1 MPGIKQALI
10 IAAGNGSRLQPR
22 NGMLPKPLTP
32 VCGVPLLKR
41 TLKTIQQAGIESCCV
56 VLGFQGE
63 AIRHA
68 LERDPEIQMAIQW
81 VHNEDWKKSNGV
93 SVLKA
98 KACIKEEFLLLMA
111 DHLFQAQ
118 SLARL
123 LRRRPAPGEVILA
136 VDRKID
142 QVYDIDD
149 ATKVKLNGTLILDI
163 GKNIE
168 DYNAIDTGMFLCGP
182 ELFSALEEVF
192 QERGDCSLSD
202 GVRGLIPKGRFRFFD
217 IQEGWWQDVDTPG
230 ALNHVEGV
238 FIQNLKKMHTNALS
252 RLIFWP
258 LSIRLTK
265 RLLNSSYTSSQIAV
279 LGAGLGLGSGILFS
293 FGRYWLSLLA
303 ALFFFFSEVLFSA
316 SKKMTKLK
324 MEEVKKSEMFRMLC
338 GNLGFMAVLG
348 GIILGTFHLEKSVYV
363 LMVGLIT
370 GIDMAFL
377 QWLKFQDA
385 KRLPSGFETMDQL
398 LMLRQKTSP
407 GNPTLVGAGEKP
419 TAPALFPDGLVAFLT
434 AGEMVAA
441 MTFLLALVGF
451 EIGIFWLLFMVTH
464 LGCLTVL
471 YQQTRIIQSPA
482 LSPAAQL

>member
-63 AIRHA
+63 AIRQA

-81 VHNEDWKKSNGV
+81 IHNEDWKKSNGV

-98 KACIKEEFLLLMA
+98 KQVLKEEFLLLMA

-163 GKNIE
+163 GKNLE

-182 ELFSALEEVF
+182 ELFTALEEAY
-192 QERGDCSLSD
+192 QQRGDCSLSD
-202 GVRGLIPKGRFRFFD
+202 GVRGLIPRGRFRFFD

-230 ALNHVEGV
+230 ALNHVENV
-238 FIQNLKKMHTNALS
+238 FIQNLKKLHPNALS
-252 RLIFWP
+252 RLVFWP

-265 RLLNSSYTSSQIAV
+265 RLINSSYTSSQVAV
-279 LGAGLGLGSGILFS
+279 LGAGLGLVAGILFS
-293 FGRYWLSLLA
+293 FGRYWPGLLA
-303 ALFFFFSEVLFSA
+303 AAVFFLSEVLFSA

-348 GIILGTFHLEKSVYV
+348 GIVLGTFTLEKSAYV

-370 GIDMAFL
+370 GIDMGFL
-377 QWLKFQDA
+377 QWLRFQDA
-385 KRLPSGFETMDQL
+385 KRLPGGFETMDQL
-398 LMLRQKTSP
+398 LMLRQKS
-407 GNPTLVGAGEKP
+407 NSVAPTLVQESERAGERV
-419 TAPALFPDGLVAFLT
+419 LFPEGLVAFLT

-441 MTFLLALVGF
+441 LTFLLALVGF
-451 EIGIFWLLFMVTH
+451 EIGIFWLLFVVTH
-464 LGCLTVL
+464 LGCLAVL

-482 LSPAAQL
+482 FSPMPH